1 MATFPAGVRLL
12 TGDLGEE
19 PDPSVQ
25 RTEMERGPAKQ
36 AIINTRVMVELPITM
51 VFLTAE
57 SMVAFDGFYFD
68 EIGRVGYFDMVHP
81 RTRKQISARFKGGA
95 IGRLQA
101 TNSAFTQ
108 GTRQA
113 VVEYLR

>member
-1 MATFPAGVRLL
+1 MASFPPNIRLL
-12 TGDLGEE
+12 AGDLGEE
-19 PDPSVQ
+19 PEPSVQ

-57 SMVAFDGFYFD
+57 SMVAFDDFYFD

-81 RTRKQISARFKGGA
+81 RTRKLVSARFKGGA
-95 IGRLQA
+95 VGRLQA
-101 TNSAFTQ
+101 ANAEFTQ

-113 VVEYLR
+113 VLEFRR

>member
-1 MATFPAGVRLL
+1 MASLPADVRLL
-12 TGDLGEE
+12 AGDLGEE
-19 PDPSVQ
+19 PEPSVQ

-36 AIINTRVMVELPITM
+36 AIINTRVMVELPVTM

-57 SMVAFDGFYFD
+57 SMAAFDDFYFN
-68 EIGRVGYFDMVHP
+68 EIGRVGYFTMVHP
-81 RTRKQISARFKGGA
+81 RTRQQISACFKGGA

-101 TNSAFTQ
+101 TNAAFTQ

>member
-1 MATFPAGVRLL
+1 MASLPVGVRLL
-12 TGDLGEE
+12 ATDLGEE

-36 AIINTRVMVELPITM
+36 AIINTRVMVDLPVTM

-57 SMVAFDGFYFD
+57 SMTAFDDFYFD

-95 IGRLQA
+95 VGRLQ
-101 TNSAFTQ
+101 SANAEFTQ

-113 VVEYLR
+113 VLEFRR